1 MNKLFNRLVY
11 ISTVFLMILPLV
23 SCGGGGGGAAGTGTV
38 NIGLTDAITDQYK
51 AVYVTINEVRVH
63 HEVDGWETLILEDPG
78 LPQTHNLLELVNG
91 VVANLGI
98 AELKAGH
105 YTQMRL
111 ILEDSLE
118 APQSQDLNILDIP
131 HPYYN
136 YVIDSADNEIF
147 LKVPSGGNSGIKL
160 INGFDID
167 ALATEATELI
177 LDFDAHNSI
186 HAHPAGK
193 TGEWRLRPTIKV
205 VEQINSVRGK
215 VVTVPVVEAPTGET
229 PVAAAPAEEV
239 PVEKAPVSAQIYNDT
254 PGIDFKDEVTQAA
267 GTMSRENGTYFMFL
281 PLNTSGNPYNIVAT
295 KTVYEPVEVFE
306 PQCQGLDSTAPGEY
320 TGVNFTLMPAVKIG
334 SVTGSIIG
342 LPEPAQGDDYS
353 VYLSIRKFVDCDGIE
368 GPDTWVEVESR
379 PPFVNA
385 DGSDILYGPIILPGA
400 GEYEIIAWADGA
412 GTLPPFDINIAADG
426 DDIQN
431 VDLGTQIDFSPLPA
445 TP

>member
-11 ISTVFLMILPLV
+11 ISTVFLMLLPLV
-23 SCGGGGGGAAGTGTV
+23 SCGGGGGGAAGTGII
-38 NIGLTDAITDQYK
+38 NIGLTDAPNDQYK
-51 AVYVTINEVRVH
+51 AIYVTINEVRVH
-63 HEVDGWETLILEDPG
+63 HEVDGWETLIIEDPV

-91 VVANLGI
+91 VVANIGI

-118 APQSQDLNILDIP
+118 APQSQDLNILDNP

-177 LDFDAHNSI
+177 LDFDAHKSV
-186 HAHPAGK
+186 HAHPAGN

-215 VVTVPVVEAPTGET
+215 VVTVPVVEAPTGEV
-229 PVAAAPAEEV
+229 PLAEVTATEV
-239 PVEKAPVSAQIYNDT
+239 PVKDASVSAQVYDDT

-295 KTVYEPVEVFE
+295 KTVYEP
-306 PQCQGLDSTAPGEY
+306 QCQPLDSAASAEY
-320 TGVNFTLMPAVKIG
+320 TDVNFTLALAGKIG
-334 SVTGSIIG
+334 QVSGSIVG
-342 LPEPAQGDDYS
+342 LPTPGDGDEYS